1 MDVLR
6 GWRGAEPVRWIINR
20 YITLEILPTFF
31 TGLLVAV
38 FIIIATRTLSLTEM
52 VVSKGARLSDMAWLL
67 AYLLP
72 DVITFALPAV
82 VLMAVVTAFL
92 RLSADSEIIALKSSG
107 VSLYQL
113 LPPVVAFAV
122 VACAMSLLVSLVAV
136 PWGNTSFKNLVFQ
149 IARSQASLGI
159 QERVFSEPFD
169 GIMFYIND
177 FSREDGSMRDVFVAD
192 RRDPESAHTVVA
204 DRAFLV
210 SHAKQRVIT
219 VHFKHGTIFM
229 VDRNGRS
236 ARSIDFDT
244 YDINIELKDV
254 MAALDSRKKSPKE
267 MTIGESMEELRRS
280 RQGSPHFN
288 AVMIEFMEKFSIS
301 AAVFL
306 MGIIG
311 VPLGAHLKARGRSS
325 GIGLSL
331 FVFMLYYL
339 FLAGARSVGEA
350 GVVHAAAGVWVPV
363 LFLAGCCWIF
373 LVRAARELPLMP
385 IPMRFPLS
393 KKLRSEA

>member
-1 MDVLR
+1 M
-6 GWRGAEPVRWIINR
+6 RWIINR
-20 YITLEILPTFF
+20 YITLEIVPTFF

-52 VVSKGARLSDMAWLL
+52 VVSKGARLSDMAWLV

-72 DVITFALPAV
+72 DVIAFALPAV

-107 VSLYQL
+107 VSLYQM
-113 LPPVVAFAV
+113 LPPVVLFA
-122 VACAMSLLVSLVAV
+122 AAASFMSLFVSLVAV
-136 PWGNTSFKNLVFQ
+136 PWGNTSFKDLVFR
-149 IARSQASLGI
+149 IAESQASLGI

-169 GIMFYIND
+169 DIVFYIND

-192 RRDPESAHTVVA
+192 RRDPETAHTVIA

-210 SHAKQRVIT
+210 SHTRERVIN
-219 VHFKHGTIFM
+219 VHFKFGTIFM
-229 VDRNGRS
+229 VDRNGGS

-244 YDINIELKDV
+244 YDINIELKDM

-267 MTIGESMEELRRS
+267 MTVGESIEELRNGRP
-280 RQGSPHFN
+280 GSAHYN
-288 AVMIEFMEKFSIS
+288 AVMVKLMEKFSIS
-301 AAVFL
+301 AAVFI
-306 MGIIG
+306 MCIIG
-311 VPLGAHLKARGRSS
+311 VPLGAHLKARGRSA

-339 FLAGARSVGEA
+339 FFAGARSIGEA
-350 GVVHAAAGVWVPV
+350 GVVHPAAGVWAPV
-363 LFLAGCCWIF
+363 VFLAVCCLIF
-373 LVRAARELPLMP
+373 LMRAARELPLMP
-385 IPMRFPLS
+385 VQIRSPFN
-393 KKLRSEA
+393 KKLRSDA